1 MLAALIASQSL
12 VTLVSAAPAPNDKNG
27 AVVNLPDTFVQK
39 YKDDESFQKVA
50 CFFSK
55 EPKKC
60 AIPTDKSDLEFLFQH
75 HICDAITTTTTVN
88 AQTGSVE
95 FVDLPFR
102 AYCYVEDNECGK
114 ITTANF
120 RKDLKKNKNFF
131 VRLNALCYAR
141 WVKENRCS
149 KATDPSLCKK
159 FHKELYEKKKDA
171 VSEAAEGKQEG
182 GRPGGCVRDYFGGC
196 APRMLTPTDWDE
208 TPVSKPPTVEQVRVR
223 DKNGNYRN
231 GIKYDYGTHTDIDL
245 N

>member
-12 VTLVSAAPAPNDKNG
+12 VTLVSAAPVPNDKNG

-39 YKDDESFQKVA
+39 YKDDKSFQKVA
-50 CFFSK
+50 CFLSK

-75 HICDAITTTTTVN
+75 HICDAITTTTMVN
-88 AQTGSVE
+88 AQIGPVE

-102 AYCYVEDNECGK
+102 AYCYVEDHECGK

-141 WVKENRCS
+141 WVKSNRCS
-149 KATDPSLCKK
+149 KASDPSLCNK
-159 FHKELYEKKKDA
+159 FHKELYEKKNDA
-171 VSEAAEGKQEG
+171 IPKA
-182 GRPGGCVRDYFGGC
+182 GREESILEYRKRNP
-196 APRMLTPTDWDE
+196 LTPTTWDE

-223 DKNGNYRN
+223 DKDGNYRN
-231 GIKYDYGTHTDIDL
+231 AIKYDYGTFTDIHL